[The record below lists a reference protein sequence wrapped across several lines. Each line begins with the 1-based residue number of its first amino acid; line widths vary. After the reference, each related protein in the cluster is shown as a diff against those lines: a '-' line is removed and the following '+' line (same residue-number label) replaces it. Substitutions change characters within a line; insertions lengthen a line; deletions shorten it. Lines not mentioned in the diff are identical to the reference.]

1 MPITYCI
8 SSEDDVAGG
17 TEVVSEDVVSD
28 GEGASVAD
36 VSDVHSPDS
45 KFTLVAVSPP
55 CVGGEP
61 TSPIPPP
68 TMDMITNGAGRDP
81 RR

>member
-8 SSEDDVAGG
+8 SSEDDAAGG

-28 GEGASVAD
+28 GEGESASD
-36 VSDVHSPDS
+36 ISDVHSPDS
-45 KFTLVAVSPP
+45 KFTMVAVSPP

-68 TMDMITNGAGRDP
+68 IMEMIMTGAGKDP